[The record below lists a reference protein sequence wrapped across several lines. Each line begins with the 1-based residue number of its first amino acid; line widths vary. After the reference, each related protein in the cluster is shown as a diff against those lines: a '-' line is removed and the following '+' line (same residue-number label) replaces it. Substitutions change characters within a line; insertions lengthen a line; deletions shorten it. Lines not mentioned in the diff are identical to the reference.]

1 MDGRYS
7 RRERGNEG
15 RRQELK
21 CLSGYMAKK
30 VVRAAPSFTV
40 VVLLTSIPE
49 RAGSMRV
56 HYMDIYEFYS
66 GIIFSQ
72 S

>member
-1 MDGRYS
+1 MDGRYLQGM
-7 RRERGNEG
+7 RGNEG

-30 VVRAAPSFTV
+30 VVGRLLLYSCGTV
-40 VVLLTSIPE
+40 GMILE
-49 RAGSMRV
+49 GAGSMRV
-56 HYMDIYEFYS
+56 RYMVIYEFYS